1 MKRYL
6 KARYYIPL
14 TGFFLVILYVLFSLT
29 GVRTAVKQR
38 KNTFNRS
45 GSGFFYFYRL
55 FQQLD
60 YGLKRWYEVKPP
72 AEKGCLVY
80 FDYFKKDNPNLL
92 GILDW
97 VREGNVLILAGI
109 HTPTDPIFSGR
120 IRFGPTGNVTVS
132 PGLTSQR
139 LTFSFSRSRCLET
152 ADGDTP
158 LVWGESGA
166 LLTRKPLGKGTVYL
180 FPDNN
185 LFVNWNF
192 RNPDHAVFLNALF
205 KTYYNT
211 TIYIYEYGTG
221 VYKVRNPVMILFK
234 GSLLF
239 VTLHLV
245 IMGLLFALRV
255 GKRFGNP
262 VHAEPFKRRSL
273 SVHLAAVGGFYRK
286 ARAYNVTE
294 SFIRKYLVYRIKTI
308 FNIKKNPTS
317 RELAEILERHTG
329 APPAKIE
336 ELLGAPASISEKL
349 LLSKRKAI
357 DDLIVELRGYKKNK
371 QRKK

>member
-6 KARYYIPL
+6 KAQYYIPL
-14 TGFFLVILYVLFSLT
+14 TGFFLVVLYVLFSLT
-29 GVRTAVKQR
+29 GERTMVKHR
-38 KNTFNRS
+38 KNTFNKS

-55 FQQLD
+55 FKQLD
-60 YGLKRWYEVKPP
+60 YGLKRWYQVNPP
-72 AEKGCLVY
+72 AEKGCLIY
-80 FDYFKKDNPNLL
+80 FDYYEKNKPGL
-92 GILDW
+92 GALLDW

-109 HTPTDPIFSGR
+109 HTPTDPVFSGR
-120 IRFGPTGNVTVS
+120 IRSGPTGSVTVS
-132 PGLTSQR
+132 PDLTSEA
-139 LTFSFSRSRCLET
+139 LTFSFSRSRYLET
-152 ADGDTP
+152 VDGDAP
-158 LVWGESGA
+158 LVRGESGA
-166 LLTRKPLGKGTVYL
+166 LLTRKSLGKGTVFL
-180 FPDNN
+180 FPGNN
-185 LFVNWNF
+185 LFVNRNF
-192 RNPDHAVFLNALF
+192 FHPDHAVLLNSLF
-205 KTYYNT
+205 KAYFNK

-239 VTLHLV
+239 VTLHLFL
-245 IMGLLFALRV
+245 MGLVFVLRV

-262 VHAEPFKRRSL
+262 IHAEPFKRRSL

-286 ARAYNVTE
+286 ARAYKVTE

-308 FNIKKNPTS
+308 FNIKKNPAS

-329 APPAKIE
+329 TPRSKIE
-336 ELLGAPASISEKL
+336 ELLEAPPSISEKIL
-349 LLSKRKAI
+349 LNKRKAI